1 MSLTH
6 IEYGSLA
13 SSSVMNDNFDYLDN
27 RITTVANNLISNSSG
42 IYSSLSSLNSSISE
56 QTADLASDIEDL
68 AEEIG
73 DIKSIIESHNTAPDY
88 NRGIAITMPYTVEE
102 DGYVYAGA
110 DTQNTARYVFVN
122 EKPVHCHHGFSASTS
137 NTIYSASVFRVSAGD
152 VVSVNKESGLYYF
165 YPMKGESVCITE

>member
-42 IYSSLSSLNSSISE
+42 IYSSLSGLNSSISE
-56 QTADLASDIEDL
+56 QTADLASDIENL
-68 AEEIG
+68 AEEIS

-88 NRGIAITMPYTVEE
+88 NRGIAITMPYTAEA

-110 DTQNTARYVFVN
+110 DSENTARYVFVN
-122 EKPVHCHHGFSASTS
+122 EKPVHCHRGFYYAYTL
-137 NTIYSASVFRVSAGD
+137 YSASVFRVSAGD